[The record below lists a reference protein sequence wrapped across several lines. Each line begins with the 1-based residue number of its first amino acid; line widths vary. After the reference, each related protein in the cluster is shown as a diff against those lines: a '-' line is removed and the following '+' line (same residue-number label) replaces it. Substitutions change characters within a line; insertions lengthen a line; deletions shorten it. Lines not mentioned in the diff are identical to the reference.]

1 MDRIKRLSTRISENS
16 DWANRAKRHIPFL
29 PDGIM
34 KKGDE
39 IVASGKLYELPY
51 IPYTG
56 DLADRLYF
64 TENADGGVTLYL
76 LNGYIQEVAVI
87 NNDFETYERTMPNR
101 EEYNYYIENVIKWFR
116 TNI

>member
-29 PDGIM
+29 PDGAM

-39 IVASGKLYELPY
+39 LIASGKVYELPF

-56 DLADRLYF
+56 NLSNRLYF
-64 TENADGGVTLYL
+64 TENADGGVTIYVC
-76 LNGYIQEVAVI
+76 NGYIQELAVI

-101 EEYNYYIENVIKWFR
+101 EEYDYYIENVLKWFR
-116 TNI
+116 NNI